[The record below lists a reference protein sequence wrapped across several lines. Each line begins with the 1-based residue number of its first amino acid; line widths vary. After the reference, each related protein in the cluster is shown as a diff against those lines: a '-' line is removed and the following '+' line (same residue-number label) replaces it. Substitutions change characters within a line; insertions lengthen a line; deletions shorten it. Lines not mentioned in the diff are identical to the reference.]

1 MTRFAQLA
9 IATGALFAAM
19 PAQAADFVIS
29 TATGTSNGK
38 TIVSNDS
45 RYAYDTVNYAVKSAD
60 GKSTLNVRA
69 TAWSLDLNGNFTA
82 AKIGSWGSAGLGIY
96 QTGESAGGNLH
107 TIDNKNGWEFLV
119 LQFDQAVSLQSAVLN
134 PYQLSGNNY
143 SDNDAFI
150 ARGYA
155 GFGSAM
161 TATTL
166 KSLADGL
173 NIDTSKQSGE
183 AWFNSNS
190 DDYKGAAKQT
200 YNLSPSKGGNVWVIG
215 GSYFGP
221 DNKNDAF
228 KLNSIAVTSAVP
240 EPTTWMTMILG
251 FGMIGAAA
259 RRRRSSSSKAALA

>member
-19 PAQAADFVIS
+19 PAHAADFVIS

-38 TIVSNDS
+38 AITSNDGS
-45 RYAYDTVNYAVKSAD
+45 AYGTVNYVVKSSD

-69 TAWSLDLNGNFTA
+69 TAWTLLTNGTYQA
-82 AKIGSWGSAGLGIY
+82 ASIASWGSNGLGIY
-96 QTGESAGGNLH
+96 QAGETGTNTH
-107 TIDNKNGWEFLV
+107 QIDNVNGWEFLV
-119 LQFDQAVSLQSAVLN
+119 LQFDQAVSLQSAVLT
-134 PYQLSGNNY
+134 PFALGSNNY
-143 SDNDAFI
+143 TDNDAFI
-150 ARGYA
+150 ARGVANY
-155 GFGSAM
+155 GTAM
-161 TATTL
+161 TGAGL

-173 NIDTSKQSGE
+173 KIDTSKQSGD
-183 AWFNSNS
+183 AWFNSDSTKYASN
-190 DDYKGAAKQT
+190 KQT

-221 DNKNDAF
+221 DSRNDAF

-251 FGMIGAAA
+251 FGLIGAAA
-259 RRRRSSSSKAALA
+259 RRRRSSSKAALA

>member
-19 PAQAADFVIS
+19 PAQAADFVIN

-45 RYAYDTVNYAVKSAD
+45 RYAYDTVNYAVKSSD

-69 TAWSLDLNGNFTA
+69 TAWTLLTNGTYQA
-82 AKIGSWGSAGLGIY
+82 AQIGSWGSNGLGIY
-96 QTGESAGGNLH
+96 QANETASGNLH

-150 ARGYA
+150 ARGTL
-155 GFGSAM
+155 GFSTAM
-161 TATTL
+161 TASALSTF
-166 KSLADGL
+166 AAGL
-173 NIDTSKQSGE
+173 NVDTSKQSGD

-190 DDYKGAAKQT
+190 DDYNGAAKQT

-259 RRRRSSSSKAALA
+259 RRRRTSGKTQLV

>member
-38 TIVSNDS
+38 AITSNDGS
-45 RYAYDTVNYAVKSAD
+45 SYGTVNYVVKSSD
-60 GKSTLNVRA
+60 NKSTLNVRA
-69 TAWSLDLNGNFTA
+69 TAWTLLTNGTYEA
-82 AKIGSWGSAGLGIY
+82 AKIASWGSNGLGIY
-96 QTGESAGGNLH
+96 QTNETGTNTH
-107 TIDNKNGWEFLV
+107 QIDNANGWEFLV
-119 LQFDQAVSLQSAVLN
+119 LQFDQEVSLQSAVLT
-134 PYQLSGNNY
+134 PFALGNNNY
-143 SDNDAFI
+143 TDNDAFI
-150 ARGYA
+150 ARGIGNYA
-155 GFGSAM
+155 TAM

-173 NIDTSKQSGE
+173 KIDTSKQSGN
-183 AWFNSNS
+183 AWFNSDSTKYAGN
-190 DDYKGAAKQT
+190 KQT

-221 DNKNDAF
+221 DGYNDAF

-240 EPTTWMTMILG
+240 EPGTWMTMILG
-251 FGMIGAAA
+251 FGLIGAAA
-259 RRRRSSSSKAALA
+259 RRRRSSSKAAMA

>member
-1 MTRFAQLA
+1 MTRFAHLA
-9 IATGALFAAM
+9 IAAGALFAAM

-45 RYAYDTVNYAVKSAD
+45 RYAYDTVNYAVQSTD

-69 TAWSLDLNGNFTA
+69 TAWTRLLDGTYQVA
-82 AKIGSWGSAGLGIY
+82 QIGSWGANGLGIY
-96 QTGESAGGNLH
+96 QTNETTGGNYH

-134 PYQLSGNNY
+134 PYQLYGNNY

-150 ARGYA
+150 ARGYS

-161 TATTL
+161 TAATL
-166 KSLADGL
+166 KSLENGL
-173 NIDTSKQSGE
+173 KIDTSKQSGD

-221 DNKNDAF
+221 DTKNDAF

-259 RRRRSSSSKAALA
+259 RRRRSSSKAALA